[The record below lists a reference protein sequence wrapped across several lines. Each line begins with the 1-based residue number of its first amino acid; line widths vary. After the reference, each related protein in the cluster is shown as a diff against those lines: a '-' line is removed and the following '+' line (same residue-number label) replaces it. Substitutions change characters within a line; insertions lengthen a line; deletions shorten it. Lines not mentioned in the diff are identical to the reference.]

1 MEHASERRDQTA
13 AHVTDGKLRMPVWM
27 LAVLL
32 AVATL
37 AAYYPATRNR
47 FVDFDDP
54 LYVTQNQHVQAGLSW
69 RNVAWAF
76 RSIDAANWHP
86 LTWISHMADCQFFG
100 LNPTGHHAVSVLL
113 HAINAVLL
121 FLLLNKATGLR
132 WRSLCV
138 AGLFAL
144 HPLNVETVAWISERK
159 SLLSML
165 FSLIAVACY
174 GWYVRGPEPARAQK
188 WRRYLAVVFFFALAL
203 LSKPMAVTLP
213 LVLLILDYWPF
224 ERLPVPFT
232 NDLGLVL
239 NRLGKLL
246 VEKIPLFAMSIAS
259 SWITVVAQHRGQAMT
274 SNAVLTLKERVGNA
288 MVSYAK
294 YIGKMFCP
302 NGLSYYYPHP
312 GSRLTLWAILAATA
326 LLLTITATV
335 WRYRERRHLVFGW
348 KLFVVTLLPVIGI
361 VQVGLQAMADRY
373 AYIPLIGLFVTI
385 VWELSEAAE
394 HWRVSPAV
402 QAIVGGPVGFAFA
415 VVTAITIG
423 YWHNSVTL
431 FAHAREV
438 IPFANTR
445 IETNL
450 GAALLDSGRM
460 GEGIE
465 HFKIAESLAPELFV
479 PHFNIGY
486 ALAQAGDNSRALPEL
501 QEALRTAKSTE
512 EKTRALNSLA
522 AAYLDLGQNEP
533 AVRMFSGL
541 LELQPNSLA
550 GHAGRGQALF
560 NMNRFA

>member
-1 MEHASERRDQTA
+1 MTQSRVRFAILGFGHHAVRRLLPAFSKCKVATLNGMWRRDQTA

-121 FLLLNKATGLR
+121 FLLLNKATGFR

-174 GWYVRGPEPARAQK
+174 GWYVRTPEPARAQK
-188 WRRYLAVVFFFALAL
+188 CRRYLAVAFFFALAL

-213 LVLLILDYWPF
+213 LVLLIVDYWPF
-224 ERLPVPFT
+224 ERLPVPCST
-232 NDLGLVL
+232 NDLRLVW

-294 YIGKMFCP
+294 YIGKMFWP

-348 KLFVVTLLPVIGI
+348 KFFVVTLLPVIGI

-373 AYIPLIGLFVTI
+373 GAERLDEHFADTSDTLCYATNENQDATYALIERGADL
-385 VWELSEAAE
+385 
-394 HWRVSPAV
+394 
-402 QAIVGGPVGFAFA
+402 AIVVGGYNSSNTSHIVALCQVAMATYFIRNADEIISPSRIRHFLLATREMTTTDGWLPQKRPLEIALTCGA
-415 VVTAITIG
+415 SCPDAIVDGVLSRILSFFEDT
-423 YWHNSVTL
+423 
-431 FAHAREV
+431 R
-438 IPFANTR
+438 PF
-445 IETNL
+445 E
-450 GAALLDSGRM
+450 D
-460 GEGIE
+460 
-465 HFKIAESLAPELFV
+465 V
-479 PHFNIGY
+479 
-486 ALAQAGDNSRALPEL
+486 
-501 QEALRTAKSTE
+501 
-512 EKTRALNSLA
+512 
-522 AAYLDLGQNEP
+522 
-533 AVRMFSGL
+533 
-541 LELQPNSLA
+541 LQPYGVETPA
-550 GHAGRGQALF
+550 
-560 NMNRFA
+560 